1 MIRRPAVAGMFYPAR
16 ADDLERTV
24 RGFISGSGR
33 SPESGVAGIVSPH
46 AGYVYSG
53 AMAGAA
59 FATAPDPVS
68 CVVIVAPPHRYPVSG
83 GSVFDGEGYSTPLG
97 VAPVNREVTGALLGS
112 GLSFQPQAHAE
123 EHSAE
128 VQIPFVQ
135 VRWPD
140 ASIAV
145 VLQGSD
151 SPSFTKE
158 LAEAI
163 HAAVRGEPRPLV
175 VASSD
180 LSHYHSQ
187 SIARQ
192 KDSLV
197 ISAFLSGEPVRLREA
212 AAAGGEA
219 CGMGPIGTLME
230 YARARGCTRF
240 EEIGWTTSAETS
252 GDSSSVV
259 GYFAGFCACEGGT

>member
-1 MIRRPAVAGMFYPAR
+1 MIRRPAVAGMFYPAG
-16 ADDLERTV
+16 AHDLERTV
-24 RGFISGSGR
+24 RGYIRGSGR

-53 AMAGAA
+53 AVAGAA
-59 FATAPDPVS
+59 FATAPDSVS

-83 GSVFDGEGYSTPLG
+83 GSVFDGEGYSTPIG
-97 VAPVNREVTGALLGS
+97 VAPVNRKVTGSLLDS
-112 GLSFQPQAHAE
+112 GLCFQPAAHLN

-128 VQIPFVQ
+128 VQVPFVQ

-151 SPSFTKE
+151 SPSFSRE

-163 HAAVRGEPRPLV
+163 DAAVSGERRPLL

-180 LSHYHSQ
+180 LSHYHSETV
-187 SIARQ
+187 ARQ
-192 KDSLV
+192 KDSLM
-197 ISAFLSGEPVRLREA
+197 IRAFLSGDARRLREA
-212 AAAGGEA
+212 AAEGGEA
-219 CGMGPIGTLME
+219 CGIGPIGTLME
-230 YARARGCTRF
+230 YARIRGCTRF
-240 EEIGWTTSAETS
+240 EEIMWTTSAEAS

-259 GYFAGFCACEGGT
+259 GYFAGCCAEEGVE